1 MSKRLLLFDFDETY
15 FKHNTNEEDLSHL
28 REMEKLLEKLTNNNE
43 VITAVLNRGTAFFKV
58 SWIKWIKLI

>member
-43 VITAVLNRGTAFFKV
+43 VMTDCCVDRKYISKCHG
-58 SWIKWIKLI
+58 

>member
-28 REMEKLLEKLTNNNE
+28 REMEKLLEKLTNNRRFD
-43 VITAVLNRGTAFFKV
+43 I
-58 SWIKWIKLI
+58 LIPP